1 VKRIGEQMIAEFIGT
16 MLFVFIVA
24 GSVIVF
30 GLVVSR
36 GNLDPTLAAVGLVPI
51 ALAQGLGLAI
61 MVSNSAHISGGHLNP
76 AVTVSIWVAGKID
89 AVRALLY
96 IVAQLAGAAAGAGI
110 LSVIVPKSIWNQT
123 HLGAT
128 TVNLH
133 PFGSINFSPGR
144 AVFFEAMITFI
155 LVYTVFAT
163 AVDERG
169 SFKALSGLPIGLA
182 VSVGVLIGGYFTGG
196 SMNPAR
202 SFGPALISGH
212 WTDFWVYIIGPVT
225 GGILAAALY
234 WFSYLRARPL
244 DLELEDVAA
253 AETGGEEAVLETVI
267 ASDAETAVD
276 AAVLDA
282 VEAAD
287 EDGATGVDTTPATDA
302 VQGPPPAATDPPGA
316 PDRPAEPPLEP
327 PATPDRPAE
336 PPPGPASGS

>member
-1 VKRIGEQMIAEFIGT
+1 MCVKRIGEQMIAEFVGT
-16 MLFVFIVA
+16 LLFVFIVA
-24 GSVIVF
+24 ASIVIY

-36 GNLDPTLAAVGLVPI
+36 GSLDPTLAAVGLVPI
-51 ALAQGLGLAI
+51 ALAQGLGLGI
-61 MVSNSAHISGGHLNP
+61 LISNTAHISGGHLNP
-76 AVTVSIWVAGKID
+76 AVTISVWVAGKID

-110 LSVIVPKSIWNQT
+110 LAVIVPKSIWNQT
-123 HLGAT
+123 HLGANS
-128 TVNLH
+128 VNLH

-144 AVFFEAMITFI
+144 AVFFEAVLTFI

-169 SFKALSGLPIGLA
+169 SFKSLSGLPIGLIVA
-182 VSVGVLIGGYFTGG
+182 VDILIGGYFTGA

-202 SFGPALISGH
+202 SFGPALIAGH

-234 WFSYLRARPL
+234 WFAYLRVRPL

-253 AETGGEEAVLETVI
+253 VETGGEEAVLETVI

-282 VEAAD
+282 VETTAAV
-287 EDGATGVDTTPATDA
+287 EAEESGTAGEPGTTGRSTPVD
-302 VQGPPPAATDPPGA
+302 
-316 PDRPAEPPLEP
+316 PDEPPER
-327 PATPDRPAE
+327 ATP
-336 PPPGPASGS
+336 GP

>member
-16 MLFVFIVA
+16 MLFVFIVV
-24 GSVIVF
+24 GSVVIF

-36 GNLDPTLAAVGLVPI
+36 GDLDPTLAAVGIVPI

-61 MVSNSAHISGGHLNP
+61 LVSNTAHISGGHLNP
-76 AVTVSIWVAGKID
+76 AVTISVWVAGKID

-96 IVAQLAGAAAGAGI
+96 IVAQLAGGAAGAGI
-110 LSVIVPKSIWNQT
+110 AAVIIPKSIWNQT

-128 TVNLH
+128 TVNLR
-133 PFGSINFSPGR
+133 PVGSINFSPGR
-144 AVFFEAMITFI
+144 AVFFEAVLTFI

-169 SFKALSGLPIGLA
+169 SFKSLSGLPIGLA
-182 VSVGVLIGGYFTGG
+182 VGVGVLVGGYFTGG

-212 WTDFWVYIIGPVT
+212 WTDFWVYVIGPVT

-234 WFSYLRARPL
+234 WFAYLRTRPL

-253 AETGGEEAVLETVI
+253 TETGGEEAVLETVI

-282 VEAAD
+282 VEGPAEDEAVPEGPTDSPETGGAA
-287 EDGATGVDTTPATDA
+287 
-302 VQGPPPAATDPPGA
+302 PPAAP
-316 PDRPAEPPLEP
+316 E
-327 PATPDRPAE
+327 RPAE
-336 PPPGPASGS
+336 PPPGPSSGP

>member
-16 MLFVFIVA
+16 MLFVFVVVGA
-24 GSVIVF
+24 VVLF

-51 ALAQGLGLAI
+51 ALAEGLGLAI
-61 MVSNSAHISGGHLNP
+61 LISNTAHISGGHLNP
-76 AVTVSIWVAGKID
+76 AVTISVWVAGKID

-110 LSVIVPKSIWNQT
+110 ASVIIPKSIWSQT

-144 AVFFEAMITFI
+144 AVFFEAVLTFI

-182 VSVGVLIGGYFTGG
+182 VAVDILAGGYFTGG

-212 WTDFWVYIIGPVT
+212 WTDFWVYVIGPVT

-253 AETGGEEAVLETVI
+253 TETGGEEAVLETVI

-282 VEAAD
+282 VAGPAEDEAAL
-287 EDGATGVDTTPATDA
+287 EDSTTSTDTGGST
-302 VQGPPPAATDPPGA
+302 PPAAPERPTD
-316 PDRPAEPPLEP
+316 
-327 PATPDRPAE
+327 E
-336 PPPGPASGS
+336 PPPRPSSGS

>member
-24 GSVIVF
+24 GAVVVF

-51 ALAQGLGLAI
+51 ALAQGFGLAI
-61 MVSNSAHISGGHLNP
+61 LISNTAHISGGHLNP
-76 AVTVSIWVAGKID
+76 AVTISVWVAGKID

-110 LSVIVPKSIWNQT
+110 AAVIIPKSIWTQT

-128 TVNLH
+128 SVNIH

-144 AVFFEAMITFI
+144 AVFFEAVLTFI

-182 VSVGVLIGGYFTGG
+182 VGVDILAGGYFTGA

-212 WTDFWVYIIGPVT
+212 WTDFWVYVIGPVT

-234 WFSYLRARPL
+234 WFAYLRARPL

-253 AETGGEEAVLETVI
+253 IETGGEEAVLETVI

-282 VEAAD
+282 VAGPAEDEAEL
-287 EDGATGVDTTPATDA
+287 EDSTGSTTT
-302 VQGPPPAATDPPGA
+302 GGSTSAATSE
-316 PDRPAEPPLEP
+316 RPTEP
-327 PATPDRPAE
+327 PAG
-336 PPPGPASGS
+336 PPTGS

>member
-24 GSVIVF
+24 GSIVVF

-51 ALAQGLGLAI
+51 ALAQGLGFGILI
-61 MVSNSAHISGGHLNP
+61 SNTAHISGGHLNP
-76 AVTVSIWVAGKID
+76 AVTISIWVAGKID
-89 AVRALLY
+89 AVRAMLY

-110 LSVIVPKSIWNQT
+110 LAVIIPKTIWNQT

-128 TVNLH
+128 SVNLH

-144 AVFFEAMITFI
+144 AVFFEAVLTFI

-169 SFKALSGLPIGLA
+169 SFRALSGLPIGLM
-182 VSVGVLIGGYFTGG
+182 VTVGVLIGGYFTGG

-202 SFGPALISGH
+202 SFGPALVSGH

-234 WFSYLRARPL
+234 WFAYLRGRPL

-282 VEAAD
+282 VEVDAEDEAAAAAASPD
-287 EDGATGVDTTPATDA
+287 PTTRTDA
-302 VQGPPPAATDPPGA
+302 VESPATIPTDTG
-316 PDRPAEPPLEP
+316 ESP
-327 PATPDRPAE
+327 PATAPERPAE
-336 PPPGPASGS
+336 PPPAPPGS